1 MGIAEFEAKKQA
13 AEEKEDGAEEKED
26 GAEDETTGDPEMEE
40 TVVCEAG
47 AEEEAD

>member
-1 MGIAEFEAKKQA
+1 MA

-26 GAEDETTGDPEMEE
+26 GAEEEETSGEAEMEE

>member
-1 MGIAEFEAKKQA
+1 MA

-26 GAEDETTGDPEMEE
+26 GAEEEETSGDAEMEE